1 MGVLQILGDMLDKYR
16 LLRFML
22 FIPAERRRP
31 CQNLRPKGATFPT
44 TPIVPTTPI
53 TPIQRGVLQIHGD
66 MLDKY
71 RLLRFM
77 LFIPAERRRPCQ
89 NLRPKGATFPTTPI
103 VPTTP
108 ITPIQRGVLQIHGDM
123 LDKYRLLRFML
134 FIPAE
139 RRRPCQNLRPKGA
152 TFPTTPIVPIT
163 PIQKFISLRASFPF
177 PILPMPLWNVK
188 QESLRN
194 PSYILQVI
202 WIGNNFLSRL

>member
-1 MGVLQILGDMLDKYR
+1 MGVLQILGDMLDKYCLLDKYR

-44 TPIVPTTPI
+44 IPIVPTTPI
-53 TPIQRGVLQIHGD
+53 TPIQRGVLQIHGN

-77 LFIPAERRRPCQ
+77 LFIPAER
-89 NLRPKGATFPTTPI
+89 L
-103 VPTTP
+103 
-108 ITPIQRGVLQIHGDM
+108 
-123 LDKYRLLRFML
+123 
-134 FIPAE
+134 
-139 RRRPCQNLRPKGA
+139 RPCQNLRPKGA

>member
-1 MGVLQILGDMLDKYR
+1 MLDKYR

-53 TPIQRGVLQIHGD
+53 TPIQRGVLQIHGN

-108 ITPIQRGVLQIHGDM
+108 ITPIQN
-123 LDKYRLLRFML
+123 F
-134 FIPAE
+134 
-139 RRRPCQNLRPKGA
+139 
-152 TFPTTPIVPIT
+152 FP
-163 PIQKFISLRASFPF
+163 
-177 PILPMPLWNVK
+177 
-188 QESLRN
+188 
-194 PSYILQVI
+194 PS
-202 WIGNNFLSRL
+202 FLSIPHTPYALMECKARISAKSFLHSPGYTDWE